1 MAKVTGPL
9 MSLEASGTIGDALTF
24 SRWVGRPYVRRY
36 TVPANPQTLIQETH
50 RNRFSVMGTIA
61 TWAARNTQTFDA
73 NTDDVQKLI
82 KSKTPTDQRWN
93 GFLLRVMTSGNGAQ
107 FDACKNKWDTLLIGS
122 RGDWERT
129 ATDLTPPMPSA
140 AQRGAGGVS
149 NSAATPGFL
158 LFTLHW
164 ALFQMGLQPAPPDNM
179 LPIYN

>member
-36 TVPANPQTLIQETH
+36 SVPGNPQTMMQETH
-50 RNRFSVMGTIA
+50 RNRFSAMGTIA
-61 TWAARNTQTFDA
+61 TWATRNNQIFDT

-82 KSKTPTDQRWN
+82 KSKTPSDQRWN

-107 FDACKNKWDTLLIGS
+107 FNACQNAWHTITSADQT
-122 RGDWERT
+122 RWEST
-129 ATDLTPPMPSA
+129 ATSLTPPMPSA

-149 NSAATPGFL
+149 IASATPGFL
-158 LFTLHW
+158 LFALHW
-164 ALFQMGLQPAPPDNM
+164 ALFQMGLQPAAPGSAP
-179 LPIYN
+179 PIYA

>member
-36 TVPANPQTLIQETH
+36 TVPSNPQTPIQETH

-61 TWAARNTQTFDA
+61 TWAARNNQVFDA
-73 NTDDVQKLI
+73 NTDNVQKLI

-107 FDACKNKWDTLLIGS
+107 FDACKNEWDTTL
-122 RGDWERT
+122 GDLQASWEDT
-129 ATDLTPPMPSA
+129 ATNLTPPMPSA

-149 NSAATPGFL
+149 ITAASPGFL

-164 ALFQMGLQPAPPDNM
+164 ALFQMGLQPAAPNSVPPNY
-179 LPIYN
+179 I

>member
-36 TVPANPQTLIQETH
+36 SVPGNPQTLIQETH

-61 TWAARNTQTFDA
+61 TWATRNNQTFDA

-82 KSKTPTDQRWN
+82 KSKTPSDQRWN

-107 FDACKNKWDTLLIGS
+107 FNACRNEWNTLSSGS
-122 RGDWERT
+122 KANWEIA

-149 NSAATPGFL
+149 VTAATPGFL

-164 ALFQMGLQPAPPDNM
+164 ALFQMGLQPAAPDGTPPT
-179 LPIYN
+179 YA